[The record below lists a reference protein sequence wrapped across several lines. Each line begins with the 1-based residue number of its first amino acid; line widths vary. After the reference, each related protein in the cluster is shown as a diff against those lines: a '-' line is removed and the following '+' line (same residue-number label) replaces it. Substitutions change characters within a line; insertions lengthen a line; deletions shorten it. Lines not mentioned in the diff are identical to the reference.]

1 MEAIGWMGRVYSIC
15 QWISRLA
22 YINLLWLLFMG
33 LGIFIFGVAPST
45 AAMFSTIRKW
55 LQGES
60 NFPIFTFFL
69 ETYKKEFKNANL
81 LGVVLFG
88 IMISLYLAWRVIS
101 SVQGFLSPILTGCLV
116 GAVFLLLIVML
127 YVFPVF
133 VHYEYK
139 TLQYIKTAFLIS
151 ISYPLYTIA
160 MLLAAISVFL
170 VSIFFSGVGLLF
182 FGSGLSFTLMYMA
195 NLAFNKINHNL
206 RVQSA

>member
-1 MEAIGWMGRVYSIC
+1 MEEIGWMGRVYSIC

-60 NFPIFTFFL
+60 NFPIFTFFW
-69 ETYKKEFKNANL
+69 EIYKKEFRNANL

-116 GAVFLLLIVML
+116 GAVFLLLISIL

-182 FGSGLSFTLMYMA
+182 FGSGLSFALMYMA
-195 NLAFNKINHNL
+195 NLAFSKINHNL